1 MKTCA
6 TCNASQN
13 NTVERVIRCGLCV
26 AKQSGN
32 TNWRPMGHNSQV
44 SINAGMA
51 RRGMARRG

>member
-32 TNWRPMGHNSQV
+32 TNWRPMRP
-44 SINAGMA
+44 NAEIT
-51 RRGMARRG
+51 RGVTTDQNKRGA

>member
-32 TNWRPMGHNSQV
+32 TNWRPMGHNAEV
-44 SINAGMA
+44 TGAPLAA
-51 RRGMARRG
+51 RPVD

>member
-32 TNWRPMGHNSQV
+32 TNWRPMGHNALAQGPADGP
-44 SINAGMA
+44 AG
-51 RRGMARRG
+51 